1 MNTETHFA
9 ILFADI
15 EGSSNLYKQVG
26 DKLAKARIFAC
37 ISTMARIIEQHH
49 GTVIKTIGDEIMA
62 RFNTAEDAVHAAR
75 NIHQE
80 LESGERKA
88 SGEVSVKIGVNFGPA
103 ILDSND
109 VFGDAVNDAA
119 RMVQIAKGKQ
129 IVIPESTVLTL
140 PFDMKM
146 YVTPFDTV
154 KIKAGL
160 APIQLYLVDWQ
171 EGGQVDD
178 NATMISFEQSDSS
191 VENEEILYLRYQG
204 QHLQV
209 KSSQPNF
216 VVGRDPR
223 SSTLAVN
230 SRFAS
235 RKHFWIE
242 FRRGK
247 WVLVDHS
254 TNGTWVKTQDGNAVL
269 IRREEL
275 PLWGEG
281 DIRLGENFDG
291 ATEHEIHFVAE

>member
-1 MNTETHFA
+1 MTTETHFA

-15 EGSSNLYKQVG
+15 EGSSQLYKQVG
-26 DKLAKARIFAC
+26 DHQAKTRIFAC
-37 ISTMARIIEQHH
+37 LSCMQQIVEQHH

-62 RFNTAEDAVHAAR
+62 RFNSSEDAVRAAR
-75 NIHQE
+75 VIHQQ
-80 LESGERKA
+80 LEHGETEQT
-88 SGEVSVKIGVNFGPA
+88 GGVCVKIGVNFGPA
-103 ILDSND
+103 ILDSDD

-119 RMVQIAKGKQ
+119 RMVQIAKGRQ
-129 IVIPESTVLTL
+129 TVIPESTVLTL
-140 PFDMKM
+140 PFELKM
-146 YVTPFDTV
+146 FVTPFDTV

-171 EGGQVDD
+171 ESGQVDE
-178 NATMISFEQSDSS
+178 NATMISFEQSASANAD
-191 VENEEILYLRYQG
+191 EEVLYLLYQG
-204 QHLQV
+204 QHIQV
-209 KSSQPNF
+209 KSSQPSF

-230 SRFAS
+230 SKFAS

-291 ATEHEIHFVAE
+291 DSKHQIHFVAE